1 MYHWVHIIEPGTQ
14 IIRALGSENTKTT
27 NSPGENQNDD
37 IKKTFLTLT
46 FDLYFRKKQ
55 VIKMRQI

>member
-27 NSPGENQNDD
+27 NSPGENQNDG
-37 IKKTFLTLT
+37 IKKTHFYRLPLTCILE
-46 FDLYFRKKQ
+46 KNK
-55 VIKMRQI
+55 